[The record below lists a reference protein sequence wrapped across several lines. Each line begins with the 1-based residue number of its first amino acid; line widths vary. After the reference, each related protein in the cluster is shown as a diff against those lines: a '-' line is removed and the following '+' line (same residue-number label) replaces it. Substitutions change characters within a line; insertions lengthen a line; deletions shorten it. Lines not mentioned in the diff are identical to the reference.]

1 MSFTDNFPFSVAS
14 SSSFGIKVLSHWPG
28 WRTLVQDHGLPVHS
42 WLQIGLDLNLEW
54 CLKMEVMYKCVHLP
68 LLIYPDL

>member
-14 SSSFGIKVLSHWPG
+14 SSSFGIKVRSHWLG

-42 WLQIGLDLNLEW
+42 WLQIRLDLNLEMVSKNGSYVQA
-54 CLKMEVMYKCVHLP
+54 CALTSVNLP
-68 LLIYPDL
+68 